1 MSNNLYFKIKDKNI
15 PYKQCQYLTIKL
27 KSHPEIKQTLI
38 WDEILLSSDD
48 KYIALK
54 GINDYINYIY
64 IWNKKNLTLL
74 NYFKTKDVILSFDFI
89 SQKDEILIIYKNKN
103 PIIYNILKFEILIE
117 LKLEENIKIKNIL
130 SWCFSINGKN
140 LIIGTLEN
148 ILIWN
153 LNKKKII
160 INIEDSSPLKIFRN
174 SYIITIKEKT
184 LFIKTINKQSKIIL
198 QFEIKNIKNHKDL
211 LCLMITNDDEY
222 LYYSTIGG
230 IFRINIENKI
240 IEEVLKYDI
249 IPTYALIDND
259 CKNYCCTDKKVICF
273 YEENKGKKFSLIKDK
288 FNLIRFNFLNNN
300 LLILDDISLYVENIN
315 FLTNESEIYTI
326 YLNKNPMQFK
336 DIYFSRNSEYLLGII
351 DENNAILY
359 KCKEGIIIKKFYNY
373 ENTLYF
379 ERNIKLFPNTTKKN
393 YIIYKISDNLI
404 NIYDYISGNTIY
416 NIENFPC
423 YDIKINQYG
432 NTILLGTIEGTEI
445 CRIYDFNF
453 INEPISFYTNDSYQN
468 KNTCVNITNDSQYIL
483 CLSINQ
489 NLFIFNSESKEIEF
503 NIDVEQKYI
512 EIIDININDKL
523 NMFSIL
529 AKNKKNNFVG
539 SIYRFINGD
548 PTKITSI
555 LNCKEI
561 IFSNKNEN
569 YIYYIEDIK
578 NNLILNIIDY
588 NIKYNQFEIKKID
601 DDNFLLFKNLNE
613 DYFTLIYYDEDNN
626 NYLSYIYDKNNL
638 KIIAE
643 CKYIIKNNENIL
655 YLDLLT
661 YSKINILLRKVIIE
675 K

>member
-1 MSNNLYFKIKDKNI
+1 MSNNLYFKIKDNDI
-15 PYKQCQYLTIKL
+15 PFKQCQYLPIKL
-27 KSHPEIKQTLI
+27 KSHPEIEQNLK

-54 GINDYINYIY
+54 GINKFINYIY
-64 IWNKKNLTLL
+64 IWNKKNLTLF
-74 NYFKTKDVILSFDFI
+74 NYFKTKDIILSFDFV
-89 SQKDEILIIYKNKN
+89 SKKDEMIIIYKNKN
-103 PIIYNILKFEILIE
+103 PIIYNILNFNILIE
-117 LKLEENIKIKNIL
+117 LKLEENIKISNIL
-130 SWCFSINGKN
+130 SWCFSINNKN
-140 LIIGTLEN
+140 FILGTLEN

-153 LNKKKII
+153 LNKENII
-160 INIEDSSPLKIFRN
+160 MNIQDKSPLKIFRN
-174 SYIITIKEKT
+174 SYIITINEKT
-184 LFIKTINKQSKIIL
+184 LFIKTINKQPKIIF
-198 QFEIKNIKNHKDL
+198 QFEIKNIKSYKDL
-211 LCLMITNDDEY
+211 LCLMITNDNEY

-230 IFRINIENKI
+230 IFKINIINKE

-249 IPTYALIDND
+249 IPTYAIIDND
-259 CKNYCCTDKKVICF
+259 CKNYFCTDKKIICF

-288 FNLIRFNFLNNN
+288 FNLIRFNFFNNN

-326 YLNKNPMQFK
+326 YLNKNPIQFK
-336 DIYFSRNSEYLLGII
+336 NIYFSRNSEYLLGII

-379 ERNIKLFPNTTKKN
+379 EKNIKLFPNSSKKN

-432 NTILLGTIEGTEI
+432 NTILLGTIEGKEI

-453 INEPISFYTNDSYQN
+453 INEPISFYTDDSFQN

-529 AKNKKNNFVG
+529 AKNNKNNFIG
-539 SIYRFINGD
+539 SIYRFIDGN
-548 PTKITSI
+548 PKKITSI

-561 IFSNKNEN
+561 IFSNKNDD
-569 YIYYIEDIK
+569 YIYFIKDIKNHQNLNVINYNIK
-578 NNLILNIIDY
+578 NNLY
-588 NIKYNQFEIKKID
+588 EIKTIN
-601 DDNFLLFKNLNE
+601 DDNFILFKNLNE
-613 DYFTLIYYDEDNN
+613 YFFTLIFYDENN
-626 NYLSYIYDKNNL
+626 NYLSYIYEKNHL

-643 CKYIIKNNENIL
+643 CKYILKNDENIL

-661 YSKINILLRKVIIE
+661 YSKINILLRKVLIE
-675 K
+675 N